1 MLHAKL
7 RSLVT
12 SCVVLM
18 LISVS
23 SVVADASPELVPREI
38 LFGNPVK
45 TNPLLSPD
53 GKFLAYLAPVN
64 NVLNVW
70 IRTVGSEDDSP
81 ITSDVARGIHYYSW
95 AQDSKHILYAQD
107 TEGDENWRMYAVN
120 IESQEIRDLS
130 PFENVQVQ
138 FIETNKSFPDEVIFS
153 MNKED
158 PKVHDLYH
166 LNLVSG
172 ELNLIAKNPGAF
184 IDWIIDT
191 HFKVRG
197 AIVAKEDGGFDLV
210 VREDDEADWRVVVTW
225 DAEDGMTS
233 APNFV
238 SPPTVF
244 SEDGKYIYMMD
255 SRDANAGRLVQ
266 LDVATGGIEV
276 LVEDPQYD
284 VSRHAI
290 MHPVTNAIQAI
301 AVQKARLEWVIL
313 DRSLDDDFKT
323 IAALDRGDFYVLSR
337 DKEDKTWLVAFEKD
351 NGPVT
356 YYIYDRQNRKGIYL
370 FSQKPDLDQYT
381 MALMEPF
388 SFTSRDGLT
397 IHGYITYPRGKER
410 RNLPLVLDVHGG
422 PWARNRWKFDSEAQ
436 WFADRGYVC
445 LQVNFR
451 GSLGYGKDFVNA
463 GDKEFGGK
471 AQDDLTD
478 AVYWAIDKGIAD
490 PDRIAIWGG
499 SYGGY
504 AALVGATFTPDL
516 YCCAVDIFGP
526 SNLIT
531 FIEAI
536 PPWFSTLRATI
547 HKRIGNPE
555 TEADFLK
562 ARSPLF
568 KVDQIE
574 IPIMIAQG
582 ANDVR
587 VKQSESEQIVEAMKV
602 KGIEYEYM
610 LFPDEGHGFRKP
622 DNRMKFYAEAE
633 RFLAK
638 HLGGRYEP

>member
-1 MLHAKL
+1 MLCAKL
-7 RSLVT
+7 YRIVAFSVLLVF
-12 SCVVLM
+12 VLVG
-18 LISVS
+18 SVD
-23 SVVADASPELVPREI
+23 ADTSPELIPREI
-38 LFGNPVK
+38 LFGNPVR
-45 TNPLLSPD
+45 TSPLLSPD

-70 IRTVGSEDDSP
+70 IRTVGAEDDRP
-81 ITSDVARGIHYYSW
+81 ITSDAVRGIHYYSW
-95 AQDSKHILYAQD
+95 AQDGKHILYAQD
-107 TEGDENWRMYAVN
+107 AEGNENWRMYAVD
-120 IESQEIRDLS
+120 ISSKEVKDLT

-138 FIETNKSFPDEVIFS
+138 FIETNSSFPDEVIFS

-158 PKVHDLYH
+158 PEKHDLYH

-172 ELNLIAKNPGAF
+172 ELNFIAKNPGDF

-197 AIVAKEDGGFDLV
+197 AIVAKENGGFDLV
-210 VREDDEADWRVVVTW
+210 VRENDEAGWRVVVTW

-244 SEDGKYIYMMD
+244 SDNGQYIYMMD
-255 SRDANAGRLVQ
+255 SRNANAGRLVQ
-266 LDVATGGIEV
+266 LDVATGDIEV
-276 LVEDPQYD
+276 LVEDPRYD
-284 VSRHAI
+284 VSQHTLLD
-290 MHPVTNAIQAI
+290 PVTNAVQAI
-301 AVQKARLEWVIL
+301 AVQKARLEWVVL
-313 DRSLDDDFKT
+313 DRTLDDDFKV
-323 IAALDRGDFYVLSR
+323 IAALERGDYYVLSR
-337 DKEDKTWLVAFEKD
+337 DNEDKTWLVAFEKD

-356 YYIYDRQNRKGIYL
+356 YYVYDRQSKQGTYL
-370 FSQKPDLDQYT
+370 FNQNPDLDNYEL
-381 MALMEPF
+381 ASMEPV
-388 SFTSRDGLT
+388 SFAARDGLT
-397 IHGYITYPRGKER
+397 IHGYITYPRGKEKS
-410 RNLPLVLDVHGG
+410 NLPVVLDVHGG
-422 PWARNRWKFDSEAQ
+422 PWARNRWKFDHEAQ
-436 WFADRGYVC
+436 WFANRGYAC

-451 GSLGYGKDFVNA
+451 GSLGYGKDFVNS

-478 AVYWAIDKGIAD
+478 AVNWVIGQGIAD
-490 PDRIAIWGG
+490 PERIAIWGG

-504 AALVGATFTPDL
+504 AALAGATFTPDL
-516 YCCAVDIFGP
+516 FCCAVDMFGP

-531 FIEAI
+531 FIEAV
-536 PPWFSTLRATI
+536 PPWFSTLLATI
-547 HKRIGNPE
+547 HKRLGNPE

-568 KVDQIE
+568 YVDKIK
-574 IPIMIAQG
+574 IPILIAQG

-587 VKQSESEQIVEAMKV
+587 VKQSESEQIVEAMKE
-602 KGIEYEYM
+602 KGIAYEYM

-622 DNRMKFYAEAE
+622 KNRMKFYAAAE

>member
-7 RSLVT
+7 SSRLAFGVI
-12 SCVVLM
+12 LM

-23 SVVADASPELVPREI
+23 RVDADALPELIPREI
-38 LFGNPVK
+38 LFGNPVR
-45 TNPLLSPD
+45 TRPRLSPD
-53 GKFLAYLAPVN
+53 GKLLAYLAPVN
-64 NVLNVW
+64 NVLNIW
-70 IRTVGSEDDSP
+70 LSTIGAEDDRP
-81 ITSDVARGIHYYSW
+81 ITSDAARGIHYYSW

-107 TEGDENWRMYAVN
+107 AEGNENWRMYAVD
-120 IESQEIRDLS
+120 IESREIEDFT
-130 PFENVQVQ
+130 PFENIQVQ
-138 FIETNKSFPDEVIFS
+138 FIETNSSFPDEVIFS

-158 PKVHDLYH
+158 PKMHDLYH

-172 ELNLIAKNPGAF
+172 ELNFIAKNPGDF

-197 AIVAKEDGGFDLV
+197 AIAAKEDGGFDLM
-210 VREDDEADWRVVVTW
+210 VRENDEAEWRVVLSW

-233 APNFV
+233 APNYV
-238 SPPTVF
+238 SPPTVY

-255 SRDANAGRLVQ
+255 SRDANSGRLVQ
-266 LDVATGGIEV
+266 LNVATGETEV

-290 MHPVTNAIQAI
+290 MNPVTNAVQAI
-301 AVQKARLEWVIL
+301 AVQKARLDWVIL
-313 DRSLDDDFKT
+313 DRSLDDDFKA
-323 IAALDRGDFYVLSR
+323 IAAVDRGDFYVLSR
-337 DKEDKTWLVAFEKD
+337 DNEDETWLVAFEKD

-356 YYIYDRQNRKGIYL
+356 YYVYDRQNRQGIYL
-370 FSQKPDLDQYT
+370 FNQKPELDQYT

-478 AVYWAIDKGIAD
+478 AVYWAIEKGIAD

-536 PPWFSTLRATI
+536 PPWFSTLLGTI

-555 TEADFLK
+555 TEEEFLK
-562 ARSPLF
+562 SRSPLF

-574 IPIMIAQG
+574 IPILIAQG

-587 VKQSESEQIVEAMKV
+587 VKQSESEQIVEAMKE

-622 DNRMKFYAEAE
+622 DNRMKFYATAE

>member
-23 SVVADASPELVPREI
+23 SVVANASPELVPREI

-313 DRSLDDDFKT
+313 DRSLDDDFKA

-337 DKEDKTWLVAFEKD
+337 DKKDKTWLMAFEKD

-356 YYIYDRQNRKGIYL
+356 YYVYDRQNRKGIYL

>member
-1 MLHAKL
+1 MWRAKL
-7 RSLVT
+7 YGSLAFGIILVF
-12 SCVVLM
+12 
-18 LISVS
+18 ISVGI
-23 SVVADASPELVPREI
+23 ADADKSPELIPRKI
-38 LFGNPVK
+38 LFGNPVR
-45 TNPLLSPD
+45 TSPCLSPD

-64 NVLNVW
+64 DVLNVW
-70 IRTVGSEDDSP
+70 IRTVGTEDDRP
-81 ITSDVARGIHYYSW
+81 ITSDVTRGIHYYSW

-107 TEGDENWRMYAVN
+107 AEGNENWRMYAVDLESHN
-120 IESQEIRDLS
+120 IKDLS
-130 PFENVQVQ
+130 PFENVQVH
-138 FIETNKSFPDEVIFS
+138 FIETNSSFPEEVIFS

-158 PKVHDLYH
+158 PKMHDLYH

-172 ELNLIAKNPGAF
+172 ELNMIAKNSGNF

-210 VREDDEADWRVVVTW
+210 VRDNDEAEWRVVVTW

-255 SRDANAGRLVQ
+255 SRNANAGRLVQ
-266 LDVATGGIEV
+266 LDVGTGDIVV
-276 LVEDPQYD
+276 LVEDSQYD
-284 VSRHAI
+284 VSQHALLN
-290 MHPVTNAIQAI
+290 PVTNAVQAI

-313 DRSLDDDFKT
+313 DRSLDEDFKA

-337 DKEDKTWLVAFEKD
+337 DSEDKTWLVAFEKD

-356 YYIYDRQNRKGIYL
+356 YYVYDRQNRKGICL

-397 IHGYITYPRGKER
+397 IHGYITYPRGMKR
-410 RNLPLVLDVHGG
+410 SNLPLVLDVHGG
-422 PWARNRWKFDSEAQ
+422 PWARNRWRCDPEAQ

-478 AVYWAIDKGIAD
+478 AVNWAIAEGIAD
-490 PDRIAIWGG
+490 PERIAIWGG

-504 AALVGATFTPDL
+504 AALAGATFTPDL
-516 YCCAVDIFGP
+516 YCCAVDMFGP

-555 TEADFLK
+555 TETDFLK
-562 ARSPLF
+562 ACSPLF
-568 KVDQIE
+568 NVDQIK
-574 IPIMIAQG
+574 IPILIAQG

-587 VKQSESEQIVEAMKV
+587 VKQSESEQIVEAMKE
-602 KGIEYEYM
+602 KGIYYEYI

-622 DNRMKFYAEAE
+622 ENRMRFYAVAE
-633 RFLAK
+633 KFLAE

>member
-1 MLHAKL
+1 
-7 RSLVT
+7 
-12 SCVVLM
+12 
-18 LISVS
+18 
-23 SVVADASPELVPREI
+23 
-38 LFGNPVK
+38 
-45 TNPLLSPD
+45 
-53 GKFLAYLAPVN
+53 
-64 NVLNVW
+64 
-70 IRTVGSEDDSP
+70 
-81 ITSDVARGIHYYSW
+81 
-95 AQDSKHILYAQD
+95 
-107 TEGDENWRMYAVN
+107 
-120 IESQEIRDLS
+120 
-130 PFENVQVQ
+130 
-138 FIETNKSFPDEVIFS
+138 
-153 MNKED
+153 
-158 PKVHDLYH
+158 
-166 LNLVSG
+166 
-172 ELNLIAKNPGAF
+172 
-184 IDWIIDT
+184 
-191 HFKVRG
+191 
-197 AIVAKEDGGFDLV
+197 
-210 VREDDEADWRVVVTW
+210 VTW
-225 DAEDGMTS
+225 DVEDGMTS

-255 SRDANAGRLVQ
+255 SRNANAGRLVQ
-266 LDVATGGIEV
+266 LDIATTEIEV

-284 VSRHAI
+284 VSRHAL
-290 MHPVTNAIQAI
+290 MNPVTNAVQAI

-313 DRSLDDDFKT
+313 DRSLDDDFKA

-356 YYIYDRQNRKGIYL
+356 YYVYDRQNRKGIYL
-370 FSQKPDLDQYT
+370 FSQNPDLDQYT

-397 IHGYITYPRGKER
+397 IHGYVTYPRGKER
-410 RNLPLVLDVHGG
+410 SNLPLVLDVHGG
-422 PWARNRWKFDSEAQ
+422 PWGRNRWKFDSEAQ
-436 WFADRGYVC
+436 WFASRGYVC

-463 GDKEFGGK
+463 GDKEFGGR

-478 AVYWAIDKGIAD
+478 AVYWAIENGIAD
-490 PDRIAIWGG
+490 PERIAIWGG

-504 AALVGATFTPDL
+504 AALVGATSTPDL
-516 YCCAVDIFGP
+516 FCCAVDIFGP

-562 ARSPLF
+562 SRSPLF

-574 IPIMIAQG
+574 IPILIAQG

-587 VKQSESEQIVEAMKV
+587 VKQSESEQIIEAMKE

-622 DNRMKFYAEAE
+622 KNRMKFYAAAE